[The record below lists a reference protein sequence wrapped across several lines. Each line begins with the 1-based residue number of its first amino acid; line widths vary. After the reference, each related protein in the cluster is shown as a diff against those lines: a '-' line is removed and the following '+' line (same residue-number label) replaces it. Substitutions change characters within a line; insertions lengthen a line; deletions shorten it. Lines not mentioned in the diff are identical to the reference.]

1 MWPLEPGRQR
11 LTERP
16 QTAAQHLPQRRET
29 ARHARGRESSLY
41 LAGPLLSRH
50 YLCRAHTNS
59 SPDFSTTKD
68 ASRLLP
74 SNYVP
79 STPPREV
86 KTGGVA
92 NPTYRSKL
100 LWDCNCAY
108 TPTIKIALPLRDP
121 AIAQRYRIYK
131 KQAGGAVLEG
141 NSFFCPDRRR
151 VHHAWRAVAF

>member
-41 LAGPLLSRH
+41 LAGPLLSRN
-50 YLCRAHTNS
+50 YLCRAHTNT

-68 ASRLLP
+68 ASRLLL

-86 KTGGVA
+86 G
-92 NPTYRSKL
+92 
-100 LWDCNCAY
+100 
-108 TPTIKIALPLRDP
+108 
-121 AIAQRYRIYK
+121 
-131 KQAGGAVLEG
+131 AGGGAGPAERAGGRGEG
-141 NSFFCPDRRR
+141 GG
-151 VHHAWRAVAF
+151 AGT